1 MRVAAVLAALLLLA
15 GCGRGVDR
23 EVVCGAAE
31 AWLSA
36 DADSRSG
43 LADTL
48 RSAVDSLGNEE
59 LRRLSDL
66 VGEGDIDGVATE
78 ITQYCS

>member
-1 MRVAAVLAALLLLA
+1 MVLALLLLLA
-15 GCGRGVDR
+15 GCGRGVDK

-36 DADSRSG
+36 DADARSG
-43 LADTL
+43 LTATL
-48 RSAVDSLGNEE
+48 RSAVDSLGGGE

-66 VGEGDIDGVATE
+66 VEDGDIDGAAAE
-78 ITQYCS
+78 ITEYCS